1 MGPLHG
7 VSVVEFAS
15 IGPGPMCAMLLADM
29 GARVVRLDRPAEA
42 GLGVPRPDRFDLL
55 NRGRR
60 SVAVDLK
67 HPEGIAVALDLVAA
81 ADALVEGFRPGTMER
96 LGLGPE
102 PCLARNPRLV
112 YGRMTGWGQEGPLA
126 RAAGHDL
133 NYIALT
139 GALHAIGRAGQ
150 PPTPPLN
157 LAGDYGGG
165 ALYLAFG
172 IVCGLLEARRSG
184 RGQIVD
190 AAMIDG
196 AASLMT
202 SFFGLHAAGL
212 YSDRRGENILDSG
225 APFYDVYACSDGR
238 YLSVAPIEAKFRAEF
253 YRRIGVDS
261 AALPDAALP
270 DAEDRANWPAI
281 KQVIAARLATKPA
294 AEWCSLLERT
304 DACVA
309 PVLSMAE
316 APQHPHHR
324 ARATFVEIDGVVQP
338 APAPRFSRT
347 KPDLPTPPEPAGHST
362 ETALAEWGIAPARIA
377 RLRETGVIG
386 RRGEP

>member
-1 MGPLHG
+1 MGPLLG
-7 VSVVEFAS
+7 VRVVEFAG

-29 GARVVRLDRPAEA
+29 GATVVRLDRPAES

-55 NRGRR
+55 NRGRP

-67 HPEGIAVALDLVAA
+67 HPDGVALALDLVAA
-81 ADALVEGFRPGTMER
+81 ADALIEGFRPGTMER

-102 PCLARNPRLV
+102 PCLARNPRLI

-139 GALHAIGRAGQ
+139 GALHAIGRAGA

-157 LAGDYGGG
+157 LVADYGGG

-172 IVCGLLEARRSG
+172 IVCGVLEAQRSG

-225 APFYDVYACSDGR
+225 APFYEVYACSDGR
-238 YLSVAPIEAKFRAEF
+238 HLSVAPIEIKFRGEF
-253 YRRIGVDS
+253 YRRIGLD
-261 AALPDAALP
+261 AASLPDA
-270 DAEDRANWPAI
+270 DDRANWPAI
-281 KQVIAARLATKPA
+281 KQLIAARLATRPA
-294 AEWCSLLERT
+294 AEWCRLLEGT

-316 APQHPHHR
+316 APRHPHHR
-324 ARATFVEIDGVVQP
+324 ARGTFVEIDGVVQP

-347 KPDLPTPPEPAGHST
+347 KPGLPTAPEPAGHST
-362 ETALAEWGIAPARIA
+362 EQALADWGIDAARIA
-377 RLRETGVIG
+377 RLKEAAVIG
-386 RRGEP
+386 RAE